1 MNTAS
6 LKIDNR
12 KDVLLLLLLS
22 PGRSETKN
30 ETISGRTR
38 FMKLVYLFYKELI
51 SKLPSFEDIGTNSQ
65 HEFKPYHFGPFSKD
79 IFDDIQFLENADL
92 VKEEAGGDLSMAELA
107 ESRLF
112 LDEVLLERIET
123 EESNEP
129 YVEPAFRLSE
139 SGVTFAERLY
149 VLLKPQERSA
159 LQQFK
164 ARYNNL
170 PLSTLLRYVY
180 AAYPES
186 AVESRIR
193 DLAWK

>member
-1 MNTAS
+1 
-6 LKIDNR
+6 
-12 KDVLLLLLLS
+12 
-22 PGRSETKN
+22 
-30 ETISGRTR
+30 
-38 FMKLVYLFYKELI
+38 MKLVYLFYKELI